1 MVSRLHRAIKVSRLN
16 FGEQISHYDI
26 PKGIGASEENLGLL
40 RQGDPRSELI
50 LNLFSGGNGLSLL
63 LNGFTG
69 STKRLE
75 PPTAA
80 QIQSLSPL
88 AQMRGGTYSTPTFII
103 HGEEDE
109 VVPYHM
115 SVTFVEEMKA
125 RGLDAEVLVVPRK
138 RHIFDLALKPGD
150 AHWEKWIEPG
160 YQFLFENLS
169 VKGTE

>member
-1 MVSRLHRAIKVSRLN
+1 MVSHLHREIKVFRLN

-26 PKGIGASEENLGLL
+26 PKGINASEENLGLL
-40 RQGDPRSELI
+40 RPGDPRSELI
-50 LNLFSGGNGLSLL
+50 LNLFSNGNGLSLL

-69 STKRLE
+69 STGRLE

-88 AQMRGGTYSTPTFII
+88 AQLRRGSYSTPTFII

-125 RGLDAEVLVVPRK
+125 KGLDAEVLVVPRQ

-160 YQFLFENLS
+160 YQFLFEHLS
-169 VKGTE
+169 V